1 MAELVDAR
9 VSGTRAARC
18 RSSSLL
24 SGTNYLPR
32 DMQADTLDNDPT
44 DDTVTSQFFTHTQQH
59 RYAPFPG
66 KVLFFML

>member
-24 SGTNYLPR
+24 SGTNNLPC
-32 DMQADTLDNDPT
+32 DMHVNELSYISRVDSVQSD
-44 DDTVTSQFFTHTQQH
+44 FFPYNTQVGTFSWEG
-59 RYAPFPG
+59 A
-66 KVLFFML
+66 FFML